1 LRGGIHFI
9 SIEQKFR
16 RKNMKTLKKRSEF
29 LTVAKGGRIARR
41 AFVLQAAKTR
51 SDGDPRMGYTVTKK
65 TGNSVERSRI
75 KRRLRAAVASLDLDI
90 AQIGADYVLVGR
102 RAALSQ
108 PFEDLLKDLKG
119 SVKNAFKPR
128 KPRPIRSKPNSL
140 ANSKPPHDKV
150 EAN

>member
-1 LRGGIHFI
+1 
-9 SIEQKFR
+9 
-16 RKNMKTLKKRSEF
+16 MKTLKKRSEF

-51 SDGDPRMGYTVTKK
+51 SNGDPRMGYTVTKK

-108 PFEDLLKDLKG
+108 PFEELLKDLKG
-119 SVKNAFKPR
+119 SVRNAFKPR

>member
-1 LRGGIHFI
+1 
-9 SIEQKFR
+9 
-16 RKNMKTLKKRSEF
+16 MKTLKKRSEF
-29 LTVAKGGRIARR
+29 LSVAKGGRIARR
-41 AFVLQAAKTR
+41 AFVLQSAKTR

-75 KRRLRAAVASLDLDI
+75 KRRLRAAVASLDMDI

-119 SVKNAFKPR
+119 SLRNAFKPR
-128 KPRPIRSKPNSL
+128 KSRPIQPKPNSL
-140 ANSKPPHDKV
+140 ANSKPPHDNVK
-150 EAN
+150 EN